1 MRNRFSRFALTGCW
15 GISGWRLDRDLGPH
29 ALLALNNQTSAMQ
42 IDKRAGQWQSKPGS
56 GKFARQSAF
65 NLTKRRHDGFKIGL
79 GDPNTRINHRYFNST
94 ASQDARANG
103 REPATGCISTKMGS
117 SGFSGRSDD
126 VFKVKGLWVSPI
138 EVEAEITDHDAV
150 LEAAVISFEDT
161 DGLIV
166 PKAFVV
172 LRPGHEPSDAL
183 TEELKSSVQ
192 GIGGYKVPREI
203 VYTDDLPRTTLL
215 KIDRRALRLREA
227 SGAS

>member
-1 MRNRFSRFALTGCW
+1 MYF
-15 GISGWRLDRDLGPH
+15 DE
-29 ALLALNNQTSAMQ
+29 
-42 IDKRAGQWQSKPGS
+42 
-56 GKFARQSAF
+56 
-65 NLTKRRHDGFKIGL
+65 DGF
-79 GDPNTRINHRYFNST
+79 FW
-94 ASQDARANG
+94 
-103 REPATGCISTKMGS
+103 
-117 SGFSGRSDD
+117 FSDRSDD